1 MFPFCENIII
11 TQALLNGQTPK
22 SIVKMSLGEREPW
35 SSGYGSRLM
44 FERSKCSN
52 PGAIYWMD
60 LKFFH
65 IDLL

>member
-44 FERSKCSN
+44 FERSCVLILV
-52 PGAIYWMD
+52 PYTGWT
-60 LKFFH
+60 
-65 IDLL
+65 